1 MKWELLS
8 RWRRTVTRDHHFQ
21 VEDRKFQ
28 IDKVTFGSK
37 KHGLLNFTKPK
48 TSSTST
54 TESSSSRNTDLL
66 QTFQQLQVWL
76 STESRD
82 RNTSRVSHFI
92 AIFLFWNPM
101 VFLSAFS
108 LSDPPPLCQKTG
120 RSRGLKSTQES
131 LLVWEFSNSEIN
143 ATEIHEWIL
152 STPVIRNVLG
162 YSIMIAFRTRAHL
175 VADLGAIFTSGI
187 NSLNITQNVWNDDDS
202 LDQKHQQ

>member
-1 MKWELLS
+1 MDCSILQNQRLL
-8 RWRRTVTRDHHFQ
+8 RHQQQKVPHPETQTCYRHFNNYKSDSPQ
-21 VEDRKFQ
+21 KSE
-28 IDKVTFGSK
+28 T
-37 KHGLLNFTKPK
+37 
-48 TSSTST
+48 
-54 TESSSSRNTDLL
+54 
-66 QTFQQLQVWL
+66 
-76 STESRD
+76 RD
-82 RNTSRVSHFI
+82 RNTRWVSHFI

-101 VFLSAFS
+101 VFLSVFS

-131 LLVWEFSNSEIN
+131 LLVWEFSSSEIN